1 MTIKGSL
8 KQILVIRADEV
19 RHRALSTILSG
30 CGFLVSEIVVPKP
43 QMLTNMSRRVSH
55 HFSARAQF
63 ERDYFRYL
71 DLDSKTFT
79 CNRMLTSDINDSR
92 SLLFADEVNP
102 DIVIT
107 FGCPILQKEW
117 ICKFPDLI
125 LGIHLGLSPYYRG
138 SGTNFF
144 PFVNGELGAV
154 GYTLMNLD
162 EGIDTGA
169 IFHQRYADI
178 VLGDSIHTIGTRLM
192 QNMFDDIVQIL
203 HSFDNLNG
211 AIQQNLTIQSRHYR
225 LKHFTDDAF
234 YLAYKNLGRGA
245 IESFIENSDYER
257 AKFPLIRQV
266 KFCID

>member
-1 MTIKGSL
+1 MTKRYQ

-19 RHRALSTILSG
+19 RHRALSTILSR
-30 CGFLVSEIVVPKP
+30 CGFSVSEIIVPKP
-43 QMLTNMSRRVSH
+43 QVQTNMSPRVIQ

-71 DLDSKTFT
+71 DLESKIFS
-79 CNRMLTSDINDSR
+79 CNRILTQEINDAK
-92 SLLFADEVNP
+92 SLSFADEVKP
-102 DIVIT
+102 DFVIT
-107 FGCPILQKEW
+107 FGCPVLQKDW
-117 ICKFPDLI
+117 IHKFPDLI

-144 PFVNGELGAV
+144 PFVNSEIGAV

-169 IFHQRYADI
+169 IFHQKYAEI

-192 QNMFDDIVQIL
+192 QNMFDDIAQL
-203 HSFDNLNG
+203 LNSYDNLKG
-211 AIQQNLTIQSRHYR
+211 AIPQNLMLPSRHYR

-234 YLAYKNLGRGA
+234 DSAYKNLRNGV
-245 IESFIENSDYER
+245 IESFIENSNKER
-257 AKFPLIRQV
+257 AKFPLVRQV
-266 KFCID
+266 KLCIF